1 MKILALLTGRGGSKL
16 KNKNILKINGKP
28 CLYYPCKAS
37 KSIKS
42 IKYFFVSSDDINIL
56 KTAEKYGFKKIKR
69 PKKLSRDNSQHIDV
83 LKHALKVFRS
93 KENFLPDYVL
103 VLLANAPIINSRWI
117 RDCLKIIQKNK
128 EITSVVPVYEDN
140 DHNPL
145 RAKKIHK
152 KYIKNFLNHKGN
164 ISSNRQELPRSYF
177 LCHNF
182 WIIKSS
188 SIFKNNGEKPWSFMG
203 KKIKPYIVNK
213 TIDIHDYSD
222 VILANYIL
230 KKKTK

>member
-1 MKILALLTGRGGSKL
+1 MNIAIIPMKSVSSRV
-16 KNKNILKINGKP
+16 KNKNFRKLKDKP
-28 CLYYPCKAS
+28 LWRWTVDTVIES
-37 KSIKS
+37 KLFDTIFLSTDNLDLVKNFNHIS
-42 IKYFFVSSDDINIL
+42 V
-56 KTAEKYGFKKIKR
+56 KKIKR

-93 KENFLPDYVL
+93 KKNFLPDYVL

-188 SIFKNNGEKPWSFMG
+188 SIFKNNGEKPWSFIG
-203 KKIKPYIVNK
+203 TKIKPYLVNK
-213 TIDIHDYSD
+213 IEVH
-222 VILANYIL
+222 
-230 KKKTK
+230 